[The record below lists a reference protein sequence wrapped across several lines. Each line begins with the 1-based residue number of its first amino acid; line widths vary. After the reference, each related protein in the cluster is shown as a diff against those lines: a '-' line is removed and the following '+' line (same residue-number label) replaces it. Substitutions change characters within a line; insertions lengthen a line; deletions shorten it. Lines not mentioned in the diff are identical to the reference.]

1 MNNKNKSVNY
11 IIIIWNIFLKY
22 IEYLKINYV
31 IYHQLYILFI
41 KHFEATLLNIFFV
54 LKLVL

>member
-22 IEYLKINYV
+22 IEHLKINYV

-41 KHFEATLLNIFFV
+41 KHFEATLLNIC
-54 LKLVL
+54 LS